1 MAKVEME
8 VEKVYWGALDE
19 CLELKVALQAVV
31 VEVGDVKCLKNSYY
45 CLLLVVVRLR
55 YGLG

>member
-1 MAKVEME
+1 ME

-19 CLELKVALQAVV
+19 YLELQVALQWVV

-45 CLLLVVVRLR
+45 CLLVVVARLR
-55 YGLG
+55 YGL